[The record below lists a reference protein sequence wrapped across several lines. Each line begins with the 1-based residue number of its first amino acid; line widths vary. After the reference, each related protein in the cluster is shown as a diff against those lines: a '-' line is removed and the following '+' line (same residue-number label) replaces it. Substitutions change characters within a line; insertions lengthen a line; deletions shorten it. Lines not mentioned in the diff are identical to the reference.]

1 MYQKSRYI
9 EERGIIKMNGIPLR
23 KNRTAYRFLLLISA
37 VVIMT
42 CFTTACQPTPDED
55 AVTGKDDLEDE
66 ISKTAAPTEAV
77 ASENSTE
84 VTWQYEKQYESS
96 NSLYVDSVVFNA
108 DANDLPVIS
117 IEPKLFESGDSLRSI
132 TEIFFPDAEIYETS
146 ENFTKQHLENEILN
160 VKEQIYRVENDMPM
174 DPNRPDYIVPEE
186 RKAENIEG
194 LQGLIDYYEALL
206 PDAIDKSELQ
216 GASYELD
223 DRGD

>member
-1 MYQKSRYI
+1 MHNKKPVERSYFKS
-9 EERGIIKMNGIPLR
+9 
-23 KNRTAYRFLLLISA
+23 AALLSIAMMIVLSCA
-37 VVIMT
+37 
-42 CFTTACQPTPDED
+42 ACQPTPDED

-132 TEIFFPDAEIYETS
+132 TEIFFPG
-146 ENFTKQHLENEILN
+146 
-160 VKEQIYRVENDMPM
+160 R
-174 DPNRPDYIVPEE
+174 
-186 RKAENIEG
+186 
-194 LQGLIDYYEALL
+194 
-206 PDAIDKSELQ
+206 
-216 GASYELD
+216 
-223 DRGD
+223 